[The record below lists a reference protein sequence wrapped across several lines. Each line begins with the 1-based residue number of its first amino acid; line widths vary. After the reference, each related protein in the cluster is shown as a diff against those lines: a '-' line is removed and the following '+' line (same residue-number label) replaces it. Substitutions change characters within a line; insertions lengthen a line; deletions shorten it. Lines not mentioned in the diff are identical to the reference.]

1 MGQPAEKYLD
11 RDETGGDTDDVVL
24 PSQFFSALADPRS
37 EPERRLMIAVLE
49 EAISAVLSRAAANG
63 EERRAVAL
71 EAERWFASDSRS
83 WPFAFCTVCD
93 ILGLDI
99 DSVRQVIASWRERQR
114 SFRRPRLQAGRG
126 RHQVQTPGRRS
137 RRAA

>member
-24 PSQFFSALADPRS
+24 PAQFFSAIADPRS
-37 EPERRLMIAVLE
+37 EPERRLMVAVLE
-49 EAISAVLSRAAANG
+49 EAISAVLSGAAANG
-63 EERRAVAL
+63 EERRAAAL

-99 DSVRQVIASWRERQR
+99 DSVRQVIASWRERRR

>member
-1 MGQPAEKYLD
+1 MGQPAEQYLD
-11 RDETGGDTDDVVL
+11 RDQTGGDTDDVVL
-24 PSQFFSALADPRS
+24 PAQFFSALSDPRT
-37 EPERRLMIAVLE
+37 EPERRLMVAVLE
-49 EAISAVLSRAAANG
+49 EAISAVLSGASASG
-63 EERRAVAL
+63 EERRAAAL

-83 WPFAFCTVCD
+83 WPFAFCTLCD
-93 ILGLDI
+93 VLSLDV
-99 DSVRQVIASWRERQR
+99 DRVRQVIAGWRQRQR

>member
-24 PSQFFSALADPRS
+24 PAQFFSAIADPRS
-37 EPERRLMIAVLE
+37 EPERRLMVAVLE
-49 EAISAVLSRAAANG
+49 EAISAVLSGAAANG
-63 EERRAVAL
+63 EERRTAAL

-99 DSVRQVIASWRERQR
+99 NSVRQVIASWRERRR